1 MIVDSP
7 IKVKHP
13 HVDDSQTVRIV
24 DYLIESLRIPEGD
37 HLVTFFGSGTEASNR
52 EAMMTWIHGLDH
64 EYDADEAE
72 YRLARLVLHTQ
83 LAALNDLEGTS

>member
-1 MIVDSP
+1 MMVDTIMNAKCSHTD
-7 IKVKHP
+7 V
-13 HVDDSQTVRIV
+13 SQAVRIV

-52 EAMMTWIHGLDH
+52 EAMMTWICGLSH

-83 LAALNDLEGTS
+83 LAALNDMEGAS